1 MTDNV
6 IKIDGKEYNTEDMS
20 IQQKYIIVQIR
31 HLQNKSASLRSELVR
46 VERAKNSFTNSLIE
60 SMNIKEEKAS

>member
-31 HLQNKSASLRSELVR
+31 HLQNKSASLRSELDR
-46 VERAKNSFTNSLIE
+46 VERAKSSFTNSLIE

>member
-6 IKIDGKEYNTEDMS
+6 IKIGGKEYNTEDMS

-31 HLQNKSASLRSELVR
+31 HLQNKSASLRSELDR

>member
-31 HLQNKSASLRSELVR
+31 LLQNKSASLRSELDR

>member
-31 HLQNKSASLRSELVR
+31 HLQNKSASLRSELDQ
-46 VERAKNSFTNSLIE
+46 VERAKSSFTNSLIE
-60 SMNIKEEKAS
+60 SMNIKEKKAS

>member
-31 HLQNKSASLRSELVR
+31 HLQNKSASLRSELDQ
-46 VERAKNSFTNSLIE
+46 VERAKSSFTNSLIE